1 MEGPRVAAGTA
12 PVRDPPFELTF
23 RVEARDYQ
31 AFLRKLRW
39 RAIERVV
46 SFLSAVGLGVVAGVI
61 GYFVSLAFGKAG
73 PAWGWAI
80 AVGSALILY
89 LVYRLTVMRSYH
101 RSFFAGQ
108 SMALGETKVV
118 ADTRGIGANVAEVVL
133 AMPWSRIIRVV
144 ETDRHVF
151 LMFAR
156 LAGVI
161 VPKRAFTS
169 ADQAKRFTAFARSM
183 APSAGR

>member
-1 MEGPRVAAGTA
+1 MEGPRLAAGMA
-12 PVRDPPFELTF
+12 PARDPPFELTF

-39 RAIERVV
+39 RLIERVV
-46 SFLSAVGLGVVAGVI
+46 AFLSAVGLGVVAGVI
-61 GYFVSLAFGKAG
+61 GYFASFPFVKFGADWTWVIAAG
-73 PAWGWAI
+73 T
-80 AVGSALILY
+80 AVILY
-89 LVYRLTVMRSYH
+89 LVYRFTVMRSYQ
-101 RSFFAGQ
+101 RSLFTGQ

-118 ADTRGIGANVAEVVL
+118 ADMRGIGANVAEVVL
-133 AMPWSRIIRVV
+133 AMPWSRITRIV

-169 ADQAKRFTAFARSM
+169 ADQARRFTAFARSM

>member
-12 PVRDPPFELTF
+12 PMRDPPFELTF

-31 AFLRKLRW
+31 AFMRKLRW
-39 RAIERVV
+39 RAIERIMA
-46 SFLSAVGLGVVAGVI
+46 FLPALGVGAVGAAIGGVAG
-61 GYFVSLAFGKAG
+61 LAFGKSE
-73 PAWGWAI
+73 WSTVV
-80 AVGSALILY
+80 AVGGALILY
-89 LVYRLTVMRSYH
+89 LVYRFTMLRSHY

-108 SMALGETKVV
+108 PMALGETKVV
-118 ADTRGIGANVAEVVL
+118 ADTRGIGANVGEIVV
-133 AMPWSRIIRVV
+133 AMPWSRVVRIV

-151 LMFAR
+151 LLFAR

>member
-1 MEGPRVAAGTA
+1 MA
-12 PVRDPPFELTF
+12 PARDLPFELTF

-31 AFLRKLRW
+31 AFMRKLRW
-39 RAIERVV
+39 RPIERVV

-61 GYFVSLAFGKAG
+61 GYVASLAFGKVGAE
-73 PAWGWAI
+73 WGWAI

-89 LVYRLTVMRSYH
+89 LVYRLTVMRSYY

-108 SMALGETKVV
+108 SMALGETKLV
-118 ADTRGIGANVAEVVL
+118 ADMRGIGANVADIVL
-133 AMPWSRIIRVV
+133 AMPWPRVVRIV
-144 ETDRHVF
+144 ETDQHVF

-169 ADQAKRFTAFARSM
+169 ADQARRFTAFARSM